1 MLQRFAWQGRAS
13 FVLTLGAISMILS
26 GSAGAA
32 DTEADFYKG
41 KQIRLIASTG
51 PGGVYDTFSRLL
63 GQHMPAHLP
72 GRPTIV
78 VQNVPGASGLKA
90 TNYIYNDAP
99 RDGTVIAGVHNGIP
113 NAPFEVPSGV
123 HFDVSKLSWLG
134 SISEDPFVGYVW
146 HDAPIQTYEDAKKT
160 QVVMG
165 SASLNSMG
173 AKMAIISNAFFGT
186 KFKTVTGYEDSST
199 VKLALEKGELQGTFA
214 NSWGDLKTQQPDW
227 IRDKKVR
234 IIIQDGY
241 HRDPELPDVPLIID
255 QAKTEADRQALDMMM
270 ARQDFARP
278 YVAPPGLPP
287 ARLET
292 LRRAFDATMTDPK
305 FIAAVKAQRLDV
317 ANPMTG
323 EQLSKR
329 VAQLAATPA
338 SVSQRLTKLF
348 EDYVAQK

>member
-1 MLQRFAWQGRAS
+1 MLQGSVCTHRAS
-13 FVLTLGAISMILS
+13 MLC
-26 GSAGAA
+26 GAA
-32 DTEADFYKG
+32 LLLFAANAAAADEADFYKG

-63 GQHMPAHLP
+63 GQHMAAHLP
-72 GRPTIV
+72 GRPNIV

-90 TNYIYNDAP
+90 TNYLYNDAP

-113 NAPFEVPSGV
+113 NAPFEVPQGV
-123 HFDVSKLSWLG
+123 HFDVNKLSWLG

-146 HDAPIQTYEDAKKT
+146 HNAPIKTFDDAKTT

-165 SASLNSMG
+165 SSSANSMG
-173 AKMAIISNAFFGT
+173 TKMAIISNAFFGT
-186 KFKTVTGYEDSST
+186 KLKTVTGYEDSST
-199 VKLALEKGELQGTFA
+199 VKLALEKGEIQGTFA

-234 IIIQDGY
+234 IIIQDGF
-241 HRDPELPDVPLIID
+241 HKDPELPDVPLIID
-255 QAKTEADRQALDMMM
+255 QAKTEADRQALEFMM

-287 ARLET
+287 ERLET
-292 LRRAFDATMTDPK
+292 LRRAFEATMRDPK
-305 FIAAVKAQRLDV
+305 FIAAVKAQRLEV

-323 EQLSKR
+323 EQLAKR
-329 VAQLAATPA
+329 VQQLAATPA
-338 SVSQRLTKLF
+338 SVTQRLTKLF
-348 EDYVAQK
+348 DDYMGK